1 MISVIFCTRKR
12 TESLIRLFNS
22 IEKTCSDNKNV
33 EIVLGIDTDDE
44 ETINFVNEY
53 SKSGKLALVPVLDER
68 GRGYIDMHGRVTKL
82 YESSRG
88 KILVFIADDCEFV
101 TKDWDKR
108 LLSYYGSVYK
118 DNIFWGRIEEEV
130 DPQGNSWACCFAITR
145 DWLNITGHL
154 GTCYHQDTEFN
165 FVAYHVGREID
176 TRDIKVIHH
185 HGVSDETYQEGRIA
199 ADKGLLKGRTVW
211 SWGVRANV
219 AVDAIKL
226 LKQIK
231 KSEEQGG
238 DIDQRIRALYLDYVR
253 TRLFQAT
260 KPIWKPLMFLLDK
273 FNIHPIAIYNN
284 ITKAKHP
291 IIQKKGG
298 NER

>member
-12 TESLIRLFNS
+12 TKSLIRLFNS

-53 SKSGKLALVPVLDER
+53 SKSGKLALVPAIDDR
-68 GRGYIDMHGRVTKL
+68 GRGYIDMHNRVNKL
-82 YESSRG
+82 CRISKG
-88 KILVFIADDCEFV
+88 KILMFPTDEYEFI
-101 TKDWDKR
+101 TKDWDR
-108 LLSYYGSVYK
+108 RMLSCYDSIYK
-118 DNIFWGRIEEEV
+118 DNIFWLRIEDEV
-130 DPQGNSWACCFAITR
+130 DPGGNVWAVCLAISR
-145 DWLNITGHL
+145 DWLNITGHF

-176 TRDIKVIHH
+176 MRDIKVIPHH
-185 HGVSDETYQEGRIA
+185 EVSDKTYQEGRIA

-211 SWGVRANV
+211 SRGVRANI

-231 KSEEQGG
+231 KSEEQEG
-238 DIDQRIRALYLDYVR
+238 DIDQRIRALYLDYAK
-253 TRLFQAT
+253 TRISQVLM
-260 KPIWKPLMFLLDK
+260 PIFNPFLKILVK
-273 FNIHPIAIYNN
+273 ILHRLGIHPIGTINN
-284 ITKAKHP
+284 IMRYGKP
-291 IIQKKGG
+291 R
-298 NER
+298 NMR